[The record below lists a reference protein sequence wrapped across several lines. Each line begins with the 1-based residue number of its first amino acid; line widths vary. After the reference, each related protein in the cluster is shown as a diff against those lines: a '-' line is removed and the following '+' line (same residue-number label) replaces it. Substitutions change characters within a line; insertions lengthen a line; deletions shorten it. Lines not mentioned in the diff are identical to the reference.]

1 MKKFMRATAVILCL
15 ACFLGGCGKKQEE
28 TGSNGK
34 EKITWTA
41 WLGAPVNKNAE
52 MIKYWDEQFDV
63 DIDVWNIE
71 ASNYMEAISLKVS
84 GGEIPDVFYLPSES
98 LYTKYAKDGLLA
110 ELTEEKI
117 KEYAPNMYAEYKEAD
132 ERAFSYSKVGGKIY
146 GIPALGGVHRRPLA
160 YRGDWMEK
168 VGVTETPETLDEF
181 EKLLYKFANDD
192 PDGNGEKDTYGI
204 SSSGIY
210 AVYGAFGLVPEYW
223 LEDEN
228 GKLVYGGVQP
238 KMKEALG
245 VLRKWY
251 ADGVLDPEFIVTEK
265 QNASSNMSTPF
276 VNGRIG
282 FTSNGEEWHFK
293 PKFDNSAEAADW
305 EGDNVKELRKID
317 SHAADSIKLGRPI
330 EGPHGDKGIGG
341 FGEIGN
347 GTMLAFG
354 VQLEKNEAKLKKV
367 FNIIE
372 TIGFSSYENKLTAQ
386 NGIKG
391 KHWDFNDKKQIVYLD
406 EKYQKYTERAK
417 IGAHTVM
424 TTLSSQ
430 KWNDI
435 GNEAMAEWNE
445 KNHAFEGS
453 IENKLKTVLESETL
467 YSVELDK
474 LRSEAYIAI
483 ITGEKDLDY
492 FDKFVSEWKKGGG
505 DQLTKEANEWY
516 KGIK

>member
-1 MKKFMRATAVILCL
+1 MH
-15 ACFLGGCGKKQEE
+15 
-28 TGSNGK
+28 
-34 EKITWTA
+34 
-41 WLGAPVNKNAE
+41 
-52 MIKYWDEQFDV
+52 
-63 DIDVWNIE
+63 
-71 ASNYMEAISLKVS
+71 
-84 GGEIPDVFYLPSES
+84 SE
-98 LYTKYAKDGLLA
+98 
-110 ELTEEKI
+110 
-117 KEYAPNMYAEYKEAD
+117 
-132 ERAFSYSKVGGKIY
+132 YS
-146 GIPALGGVHRRPLA
+146 
-160 YRGDWMEK
+160 W
-168 VGVTETPETLDEF
+168 
-181 EKLLYKFANDD
+181 
-192 PDGNGEKDTYGI
+192 
-204 SSSGIY
+204 
-210 AVYGAFGLVPEYW
+210 
-223 LEDEN
+223 
-228 GKLVYGGVQP
+228 
-238 KMKEALG
+238 
-245 VLRKWY
+245 RK
-251 ADGVLDPEFIVTEK
+251 TR
-265 QNASSNMSTPF
+265 QS
-276 VNGRIG
+276 
-282 FTSNGEEWHFK
+282 
-293 PKFDNSAEAADW
+293 
-305 EGDNVKELRKID
+305 
-317 SHAADSIKLGRPI
+317 
-330 EGPHGDKGIGG
+330 
-341 FGEIGN
+341 
-347 GTMLAFG
+347 
-354 VQLEKNEAKLKKV
+354 LKKV